1 MKRTTYKRAKFRFWD
16 IESLTNAFTI
26 ALFDRETH
34 ALDVFYLV
42 DKGSPV
48 GNELRGQGLDHQKVL
63 FAVAKNNPAWLSLWK
78 PGEIPTLRLHNL
90 STWDAN
96 HLLALTFGLSDAP
109 SVNNPASRSTYLP
122 MYRPV
127 CDTDPQ
133 YDPEIHPFI
142 CGYNSANY
150 DTTMLSIYLAS
161 VMERTQNIVEQARQ
175 RAMLAS
181 TDEEKRRIGEEVL
194 ELCKRAFQRSTIP
207 VTAAEIRRHND
218 MLFADDYIRQMPSY
232 LRSTSVSKGKGN
244 NGTAYLIRQAMIQ
257 SGRHLDIARFN
268 EKQQR
273 VGLKRLLG
281 MLGYQILES
290 DRLSHNST
298 IETMDDLID
307 LIAYNV
313 SDVVNLAYLADHPT
327 YSGGFDLKH
336 ALMVDYPETVYQ
348 ATKGSKSK
356 PDCQPS
362 RVRYDR
368 LMPDSTSAKFVA
380 RVLAP
385 YERLKDI
392 QAVSFMYPSKQRAEE
407 LGIEQFDVL
416 ELAKTFFYES
426 IENPK
431 ARAAFDEV
439 YAYYASI
446 RGKNFNGSD
455 AYVSDYSLDPECN
468 NVDDDGVIT
477 AYKLSDI
484 PKRPTN
490 IPYFR
495 KDGEPTSCFATFS
508 TGGIHGAEANM
519 ALFEDHNAEARAL
532 RELIDTVIDT
542 LHVRDLPEPE
552 QALAIRKRIR
562 VTLPNDQVIPW
573 QQVLMTKSSP
583 NPERG
588 AFFKPVRNK
597 DLFVMRSDGSNKLD
611 PAYAMTSIAK
621 AVHEDFSSYYPLLL
635 TNLSA
640 FYNEALGE
648 DRYGKLYQDKERFGQ
663 MMKDP
668 SITAEEREMFASKRS
683 GVKLLL
689 NSASGAGDTEFEGS
703 PIRMNNM
710 IISMRLIGQ
719 LFSWMIG
726 QAQTLEGARIIST
739 NTDGLYSADIDLG
752 TNNRVLDE
760 QSERIHVLIEPEEL
774 LLVSKDSNNRIELS
788 LPTRDEAGQARPQD
802 AKILSASGS
811 SLACWRKPSPT
822 NSLAHPAALDR
833 AMALYLRSL
842 AVSNPDGINHP
853 VDPSVAYDIMNAIA
867 QQKDSAEAL
876 LLFQNVIAASPSMLT
891 FHYASDPIPSGEEDS
906 AEMAARN
913 PRALQHYNRVFIVK
927 PGTPGAV
934 SLRAAGAWKV
944 SAITTTSRNKRG
956 DAPVVRTDATA
967 NAIMIANGYA
977 PDAMT
982 AHRLGIQLAPM
993 DQDITTRK
1001 ITGIEPTWHMLIVNH
1016 DLMCMSEEARRALI
1030 DQLDLETYAQMFAQS
1045 YESNWMN
1052 TIPQPESNDT
1062 ETEEAPQDTE
1072 RSAS

>member
-1 MKRTTYKRAKFRFWD
+1 MKRTTYKRARFQFWD
-16 IESLTNAFTI
+16 IESLANVFTI
-26 ALFDRETH
+26 ALFDRETR

-42 DKGSPV
+42 DRGTPV
-48 GNELRGQGLDHQKVL
+48 GDELRQHPLDHKAVL
-63 FAVAKNNPAWLSLWK
+63 VAIAKRNPAWAKLWK
-78 PGEIPTLRLHNL
+78 PSEIPMLRLHNL
-90 STWDAN
+90 STWEAN
-96 HLLALTFGLSDAP
+96 HLLARTFGLSDASP
-109 SVNNPASRSTYLP
+109 VSDPTSRSTYLP

-161 VMERTQNIVEQARQ
+161 VMERTQDPIRKAREL
-175 RAMLAS
+175 AMLAS
-181 TDEEKRRIGEEVL
+181 TDEEKRRIGEGL
-194 ELCKRAFQRSTIP
+194 LNTCKLAFERSTIP

-232 LRSTSVSKGKGN
+232 LRSTSASKGKGSK
-244 NGTAYLIRQAMIQ
+244 GSAYLIRQAMIQ

-281 MLGYQILES
+281 MLGFQILES
-290 DRLSHNST
+290 DRLSNKTT
-298 IETMDDLID
+298 IETMDDLIE

-313 SDVVNLAYLADHPT
+313 SDVVNLAHLADHPT

-336 ALMVDYPETVYQ
+336 ALMVDYPETVYD
-348 ATKGSKSK
+348 AVRGSKSK

-368 LMPDSTSAKFVA
+368 LTPDSTSAKFVA

-392 QAVSFMYPSKQRAEE
+392 KTVSFMYPSKQRAQE

-426 IENPK
+426 IEDAK

-455 AYVSDYSLDPECN
+455 AYVSDYSFDPECN
-468 NVDDDGVIT
+468 AVDDDGVIT

-495 KDGEPTSCFATFS
+495 KDGTPTSCFATFS
-508 TGGIHGAEANM
+508 TGGIHGAEANL

-532 RELIDTVIDT
+532 QDLIDTLIDT
-542 LHVRDLPEPE
+542 LGVRDLPEPE
-552 QALAIRKRIR
+552 QALAIRKQIR

-597 DLFVMRSDGSNKLD
+597 ELFVMRSDGSNKLD
-611 PAYAMTSIAK
+611 PAYAMTSIAT

-648 DRYGKLYQDKERFGQ
+648 DRYGKLYQDKERFGRL
-663 MMKDP
+663 MKDP
-668 SITAEEREMFASKRS
+668 SITTEEREMFASKRS

-739 NTDGLYSADIDLG
+739 NTDGLYSADIDLE

-760 QSERIHVLIEPEEL
+760 QSQRIHVLIEPEEL

-788 LPTRDEAGQARPQD
+788 LPPAQADGSVRPQD

-811 SLACWRKPSPT
+811 SLACWRKPTPT

-833 AMALYLRSL
+833 AMAVYLRSI
-842 AVSNPDGINHP
+842 AVSDPDAINRT
-853 VDPSVAYDIMNAIA
+853 VDPSVAYEIMKAIA
-867 QQKDSAEAL
+867 HQKDSVEAL

-891 FHYASDPIPSGEEDS
+891 FHYACDPIPEGEDS
-906 AEMAARN
+906 SAQMTIRN
-913 PRALQHYNRVFIVK
+913 PRALQHYNRVFVVK

-934 SLRAAGAWKV
+934 SLGAAGAWKV
-944 SAITTTSRNKRG
+944 SATTAESRQKRG
-956 DAPVVRTDATA
+956 DAPVVRTDAVA

-982 AHRLGIQLAPM
+982 AHRLGIQLAPS

-1001 ITGIEPTWHMLIVNH
+1001 ITGIEPSWHMLIVNH
-1016 DLMCMSEEARRALI
+1016 DLMCLSEDQRRALI

-1045 YESNWMN
+1045 FESNWMN
-1052 TIPQPESNDT
+1052 TIPEAEISDTDASESDN
-1062 ETEEAPQDTE
+1062 TE
-1072 RSAS
+1072 RSDS

>member
-1 MKRTTYKRAKFRFWD
+1 MKRTTYKKARFVFWD
-16 IESLTNAFTI
+16 IESLTNVFTVAF
-26 ALFDRETH
+26 FDRETR
-34 ALDVFYLV
+34 ALNVFYLV
-42 DKGSPV
+42 DVGTPV
-48 GNELRGQGLDHQKVL
+48 GDALRRRDLDHDTVL
-63 FAVAKNNPAWLSLWK
+63 AAILKRNPAWARLWK
-78 PGEIPTLRLHNL
+78 HSETPILRLHNL
-90 STWDAN
+90 AKWEAN
-96 HLLALTFGLSDAP
+96 HLLARMIGLSDAA
-109 SVNNPASRSTYLP
+109 SVNDPHSQSTYLRE
-122 MYRPV
+122 YRPV
-127 CDTDPQ
+127 CDTDPN
-133 YDPEIHPFI
+133 YDPEVHPFV

-150 DTTMLSIYLAS
+150 DTTLMSIYLAS
-161 VMERTQNIVEQARQ
+161 VMESTQEPVRQARE
-175 RAMLAS
+175 RAMLAT
-181 TDEEKRRIGEEVL
+181 TDDEKRRIYEEMM
-194 ELCKRAFQRSTIP
+194 ETCKLAFRRTTP

-218 MLFADDYIRQMPSY
+218 ALFTDEYIRQMPSY
-232 LRSTSVSKGKGN
+232 LTSSAVANGKGWD
-244 NGTAYLIRQAMIQ
+244 GTANKVRRSMLH

-290 DRLSHNST
+290 DRLKHDSI
-298 IETMDDLID
+298 IETIDDLIE

-348 ATKGSKSK
+348 AVSGSKSK
-356 PDCQPS
+356 PDCKPD
-362 RVRYDR
+362 RVRRDR
-368 LMPDSTSAKFVA
+368 LTPDSTSAKFVA

-392 QAVSFMYPSKQRAEE
+392 KTVSFMYPSKQRAQE

-416 ELAKTFFYES
+416 ELAKSFFYENVDS
-426 IENPK
+426 AH

-439 YAYYASI
+439 YEYYASI
-446 RGKNFNGSD
+446 RGKNFNGSK
-455 AYVSDYSLDPECN
+455 AYVEDYGLDPDCN
-468 NVDDDGVIT
+468 NVDTDGVIG
-477 AYKLSDI
+477 AYRLNEI
-484 PKRPTN
+484 PKRATN
-490 IPYFR
+490 VPYFR
-495 KDGEPTSCFATFS
+495 ADGAPTSCFATFS

-519 ALFEDHNAEARAL
+519 VLFKDHNAEANAL
-532 RELIDTVIDT
+532 RDLIDAVIDT
-542 LHVRDLPEPE
+542 LHVRDLAEPE
-552 QALAIRKRIR
+552 QALAIRKSIR
-562 VTLPNDQVIPW
+562 VTLPDERVIPW
-573 QQVLMTKSSP
+573 QQVLMSKSSP
-583 NPERG
+583 KPERG

-597 DLFVMRSDGSNKLD
+597 ELFIKRSDGSTKLD
-611 PAYAMTSIAK
+611 PKYAMTSVAK

-648 DRYGKLYQDKERFGQ
+648 DRYGKLYLDKERFGQ
-663 MMKDP
+663 LMKDP
-668 SITAEEREMFASKRS
+668 SITADERDMFVSKRS

-739 NTDGLYSADIDLG
+739 NTDGLYSADIDLE

-774 LLVSKDSNNRIELS
+774 LLVSKDSNNRIELAV
-788 LPTRDEAGQARPQD
+788 PPAYADGTAKPQD

-833 AMALYLRSL
+833 AMAVYLRAI
-842 AVSNPDGINHP
+842 AVTNPELINKP
-853 VDPSVAYDIMNAIA
+853 VDPDTARDIMTAIA
-867 QQKDSAEAL
+867 HQEDSVEAL
-876 LLFQNVIAASPSMLT
+876 LLFQNVIAASPGMLT
-891 FHYASDPIPSGEEDS
+891 FHYAADPIPVDQEDS
-906 AEMAARN
+906 PELAARN
-913 PRALQHYNRVFIVK
+913 PRALQHYNRVFVVK
-927 PGTPGAV
+927 PGTEGAV

-944 SAITTTSRNKRG
+944 NATVAQSRKKRG
-956 DAPVVRTDATA
+956 DASVVRTDATA

-982 AHRLGIQLAPM
+982 AHQYSIQQAPV
-993 DQDITTRK
+993 DQDISVRK
-1001 ITGIEPTWHMLIVNH
+1001 ITGIEPTWHMMVLNE
-1016 DLMCMSEEARRALI
+1016 DLMCLSEDQRRALI
-1030 DQLDLETYAQMFAQS
+1030 EQLDLDTYAQMFCDS

-1052 TIPQPESNDT
+1052 TIPEQEPEQ
-1062 ETEEAPQDTE
+1062 E
-1072 RSAS
+1072 

>member
-1 MKRTTYKRAKFRFWD
+1 MKRTTYKRARFQFWD
-16 IESLTNAFTI
+16 IESLTNTFTI
-26 ALFDRETH
+26 ALFDRETR

-42 DKGSPV
+42 DKGTPV
-48 GNELRGQGLDHQKVL
+48 GNELRGRGLDHHALLSAIVTR
-63 FAVAKNNPAWLSLWK
+63 NPAWANLWK
-78 PGEIPTLRLHNL
+78 PGEIPTLRVHNL
-90 STWDAN
+90 STWEAN
-96 HLLALTFGLSDAP
+96 HLLARTFGLSDAP
-109 SVNNPASRSTYLP
+109 SVNDPSSRSTYLP

-127 CDTDPQ
+127 CDTDPG
-133 YDPEIHPFI
+133 YDPEVHPFM

-161 VMERTQNIVEQARQ
+161 VMERTQNPVHQAYEQ
-175 RAMLAS
+175 AMLAQ
-181 TDEEKRRIGEEVL
+181 TDDEKRRIGKEAL
-194 ELCKRAFQRSTIP
+194 ELCKLAFERSTIP

-232 LRSTSVSKGKGN
+232 LRSTSVSKGKGSK
-244 NGTAYLIRQAMIQ
+244 GSAYLIRQAMIQ

-290 DRLSHNST
+290 DRLRNQST
-298 IETMDDLID
+298 IETMDDLLE

-313 SDVVNLAYLADHPT
+313 SDVVNLARLADHPT

-336 ALMVDYPETVYQ
+336 ALMVDYAETVYQ
-348 ATKGSKSK
+348 AMRGSKSK
-356 PDCQPS
+356 PDCQSS

-368 LMPDSTSAKFVA
+368 LTPDSTSAKFVA

-392 QAVSFMYPSKQRAEE
+392 KTVSFMYPSKQRAQE

-426 IENPK
+426 IEDTK

-455 AYVSDYSLDPECN
+455 AYISDYSLDPTCN
-468 NVDDDGVIT
+468 SVDADGVI
-477 AYKLSDI
+477 APYKLGDI

-519 ALFEDHNAEARAL
+519 ALFEDHNAEACAL
-532 RELIDTVIDT
+532 QDLIDAVIDT
-542 LHVRDLPEPE
+542 LQVRDLSEPE
-552 QALAIRKRIR
+552 QALAIRKQIR

-588 AFFKPVRNK
+588 AFLKPVRDK
-597 DLFVMRSDGSNKLD
+597 ELFVMRSDGSNKLD
-611 PAYAMTSIAK
+611 PAYAMTSIAQ

-648 DRYGKLYQDKERFGQ
+648 DRYGKLYQDKERFGRL
-663 MMKDP
+663 MKDP
-668 SITAEEREMFASKRS
+668 SITAEEREMYASKRS

-739 NTDGLYSADIDLG
+739 NTDGLYSADIDLE

-760 QSERIHVLIEPEEL
+760 QSKRIHVLIEPEEL

-788 LPTRDEAGQARPQD
+788 VPPVQADGSVRPQD

-811 SLACWRKPSPT
+811 SLACWRKPSPA

-833 AMALYLRSL
+833 AMAVYLRSI
-842 AVSNPDGINHP
+842 AVSDPDAINRT
-853 VDPSVAYDIMNAIA
+853 VDPSVAYEIMSAIA
-867 QQKDSAEAL
+867 HQKDTVEAL

-891 FHYASDPIPSGEEDS
+891 FHYSCDPIPVGEEDN
-906 AEMAARN
+906 AEMTTRN
-913 PRALQHYNRVFIVK
+913 PRALQHYNRVFVVK
-927 PGTPGAV
+927 PGTPGVV

-944 SAITTTSRNKRG
+944 SATTAESRKKRG
-956 DAPVVRTDATA
+956 EAPVVRTDASA

-982 AHRLGIQLAPM
+982 AHRLGIQLAPA

-1016 DLMCMSEEARRALI
+1016 DLMCMSEAQRRALI
-1030 DQLDLETYAQMFAQS
+1030 DRLDLETYAQMFAQS
-1045 YESNWMN
+1045 FESNWMN
-1052 TIPQPESNDT
+1052 TIPEIKTDDTDTSESDN
-1062 ETEEAPQDTE
+1062 TE
-1072 RSAS
+1072 RSDS

>member
-1 MKRTTYKRAKFRFWD
+1 MKRTTYKRARFQFWD

-26 ALFDRETH
+26 ALFDRETRS
-34 ALDVFYLV
+34 LDVFYLV
-42 DKGSPV
+42 DKGTPV
-48 GNELRGQGLDHQKVL
+48 GNELRQHDLDHHAVL
-63 FAVAKNNPAWLSLWK
+63 SAIVMRNPAWAQLWK
-78 PGEIPTLRLHNL
+78 PGELPTLRLHNL
-90 STWDAN
+90 STWEAN
-96 HLLALTFGLSDAP
+96 DRLARTFGLSDAS
-109 SVNNPASRSTYLP
+109 SVNDPASRSTYLP

-161 VMERTQNIVEQARQ
+161 VMERTQNPVRQAYERTM
-175 RAMLAS
+175 RAQ
-181 TDEEKRRIGEEVL
+181 TDDEKRRINQEAW
-194 ELCKRAFQRSTIP
+194 ELCKLAFQRSTIP

-232 LRSTSVSKGKGN
+232 LRSTTVSKGKGSK
-244 NGTAYLIRQAMIQ
+244 GSAYLIRQAMIQ

-290 DRLSHNST
+290 DRLRNQST
-298 IETMDDLID
+298 IETMDDLLE

-313 SDVVNLAYLADHPT
+313 SDVVNLAHLANHPT

-336 ALMVDYPETVYQ
+336 ALMVDYAETVYQ
-348 ATKGSKSK
+348 AIRGSKSK

-368 LMPDSTSAKFVA
+368 LTPDSTSAKFVA

-392 QAVSFMYPSKQRAEE
+392 QTVSFMYPSKRRAQE

-416 ELAKTFFYES
+416 ELAKHFFYES
-426 IENPK
+426 IEDAK

-468 NVDDDGVIT
+468 NVDADGVI
-477 AYKLSDI
+477 APYKLSDI

-532 RELIDTVIDT
+532 QDLIDTLIDT
-542 LHVRDLPEPE
+542 LQVRDLPEPE
-552 QALAIRKRIR
+552 QALAIRKQIR

-573 QQVLMTKSSP
+573 QQVLMSKSSP

-597 DLFVMRSDGSNKLD
+597 DLFAMRSDGSNKLD
-611 PAYAMTSIAK
+611 PAYAMTSIAT

-648 DRYGKLYQDKERFGQ
+648 DRYGKLYQDKERFGRL
-663 MMKDP
+663 MKDP
-668 SITAEEREMFASKRS
+668 SITAEERELYASKRS

-739 NTDGLYSADIDLG
+739 NTDGLYSADIDLE

-760 QSERIHVLIEPEEL
+760 QSQRIHVLIEPEEL

-788 LPTRDEAGQARPQD
+788 VPPTGADGKARPQD

-833 AMALYLRSL
+833 AMAVYLRSI
-842 AVSNPDGINHP
+842 AVSDPDAINRP
-853 VDPSVAYDIMNAIA
+853 VDPSVAYDIMKAIA
-867 QQKDSAEAL
+867 EQKDSVEAL

-891 FHYASDPIPSGEEDS
+891 FHYSCDPIPEGIDDS
-906 AEMAARN
+906 AQAIRN
-913 PRALQHYNRVFIVK
+913 PRALQHYNRVFVVK

-934 SLRAAGAWKV
+934 SLGAAGAWKV
-944 SAITTTSRNKRG
+944 SATTAESRQKRG
-956 DAPVVRTDATA
+956 DASVVRTDAVA

-982 AHRLGIQLAPM
+982 AHRLSIQLAPS

-1001 ITGIEPTWHMLIVNH
+1001 ITGIEPSWHMLIVNH
-1016 DLMCMSEEARRALI
+1016 DLMCLSEDQRRALI
-1030 DQLDLETYAQMFAQS
+1030 DRLDLETYAQMFAQS
-1045 YESNWMN
+1045 FESNWMN
-1052 TIPQPESNDT
+1052 TIPEAETSDTDASESDN
-1062 ETEEAPQDTE
+1062 TE
-1072 RSAS
+1072 RSDS